1 MKKIPTAE
9 EFLGQDESGVYS
21 EQDITKAMI
30 GFAKM
35 HVEQALKEA
44 SENVLLSRSDSM
56 IGGCPECFVDGV
68 DSDSILNSYPL
79 DNIK

>member
-1 MKKIPTAE
+1 MIKAK

-35 HVEQALKEA
+35 HVIEALKQACEKA
-44 SENVLLSRSDSM
+44 EIENDWDNQKGNISK
-56 IGGCPECFVDGV
+56 
-68 DSDSILNSYPL
+68 DSILTAYPL
-79 DNIK
+79 DNVV